1 MTQGEDATRFCGS
14 CGAPRGSTAVRF
26 CQRCGTAFDA
36 APATKVKDERPGR
49 GRRKPKEEAGAPL
62 ALADALADAR
72 QRPAWMVAALAFLSS
87 GTYTFFWL
95 WMSWRELKRVRREPS
110 MRPFWHMV
118 ATAVPLYGLF
128 RFHEHFRV
136 VDDLSRRAGLAVR
149 AGAGLLTLVYLLLL
163 LVAYTGIAR
172 GIVVASSQV
181 VLAPAEPPQG
191 VPGLT
196 EFALLTPFTI
206 LAVAAAYAYVTFTGQ
221 LALNSYYR
229 SLPDIEVPHRSH
241 AFEWIFLVVFAAT
254 FVYQIQP
261 SIRVYG
267 FP

>member
-1 MTQGEDATRFCGS
+1 MTQGEEATRFCGS

-49 GRRKPKEEAGAPL
+49 GRRKPKEETAAPL

-72 QRPAWMVAALAFLSS
+72 QRPTWMVAALAFLSS

-136 VDDLSRRAGLAVR
+136 VDDLSRRAGLGTR
-149 AGAGLLTLVYLLLL
+149 AGAGLLTLVYMLLL
-163 LVAYTGIAR
+163 LVSYTGITR
-172 GIVVASSQV
+172 GIEQASS
-181 VLAPAEPPQG
+181 G
-191 VPGLT
+191 VAGSVS
-196 EFALLTPFTI
+196 LTPFTI

-221 LALNSYYR
+221 LALNAYYR
-229 SLPDIEVPHRSH
+229 SLPDVEVPHRSH
-241 AFEWIFLVVFAAT
+241 AFEWIFLIIFAAT
-254 FVYQIQP
+254 FAFQVATSFERIGVR
-261 SIRVYG
+261 S
-267 FP
+267 F